1 MKHLLAGLCLMLG
14 SACLPQSAWS
24 SCLLTLCTCS
34 VSATSVSFGVYDPF
48 DSNPTDT
55 SGTITV
61 SCTGLVLS
69 VLVSYDILLNKGI
82 HASGFLPRQMAS
94 GVNTLDYNLYTDSA
108 RTIVWG
114 DGTGGTSFVTD
125 GYTLGLFTV
134 HRNYTVYGRIPAGQT
149 SVHTGDY
156 SDTITVTVN
165 Y

>member
-1 MKHLLAGLCLMLG
+1 VKRGVAGFCLMLG
-14 SACLPQSAWS
+14 IAWLPQSAWS

-34 VSATSVSFGVYDPF
+34 VSATPVGFGVYDPF
-48 DSNPTDT
+48 GSSPSDS

-69 VLVSYDILLNKGI
+69 VAVSYDILLNKGLY
-82 HASGFLPRQMAS
+82 ASSFLPRQMAS
-94 GVNTLDYNLYTDSA
+94 GANRLNYNLYTDSA

-114 DGTGGTSFVTD
+114 DGTGGTSFVSD
-125 GYTLGLFTV
+125 GYLLGLFTV
-134 HRNYTVYGRIPAGQT
+134 NRDYTVYGRIPASQT
-149 SVHTGDY
+149 GVHTGDY